1 MKRPTA
7 SVRACTAVD
16 SPDSVVIYKKNAH
29 RLRLLLLLLG
39 EGLWELLL
47 LLLLLVEAPEPLSG
61 RGLRSLRPSSAAGVG
76 TFLTGALSC
85 ALPFACAKAGAA
97 DPALIAAGV
106 ASWSE
111 GGALPEL
118 GPTDTGLAAPALPL
132 GSGSCF
138 DAEAISAPGGS
149 HGVRFAAGA
158 LSAGCGSFFESRL
171 VPALG
176 LSHGGTLLGP
186 VALLLGT
193 AGSARSGGW
202 VSCCADATASDCSA
216 AGFRLEVG
224 WVRRFSPATKEGL
237 LLTALSEFLQS
248 NIAGMNAHD
257 GQGQLLG
264 CRCSPL
270 CGWS

>member
-1 MKRPTA
+1 MKRLTA
-7 SVRACTAVD
+7 SIRAFTAVD
-16 SPDSVVIYKKNAH
+16 SPDSVVTHGKNAH
-29 RLRLLLLLLG
+29 RLRLLLLLLV

-61 RGLRSLRPSSAAGVG
+61 LALRSLRLSSAAGVG

-85 ALPFACAKAGAA
+85 ALPFACAKVGVA

-118 GPTDTGLAAPALPL
+118 RPTDIGLAAPALPL

-138 DAEAISAPGGS
+138 DAEAIPAPGGS

-171 VPALG
+171 VPALE
-176 LSHGGTLLGP
+176 LSHGGILLGP

-193 AGSARSGGW
+193 AGSARRGGW
-202 VSCCADATASDCSA
+202 VSCCADATACDCSA
-216 AGFRLEVG
+216 GGLRLEVG

-237 LLTALSEFLQS
+237 LLTALSEFLHS
-248 NIAGMNAHD
+248 NSAGMNAHD
-257 GQGQLLG
+257 GQRQLLR
-264 CRCSPL
+264 CRCAPL
-270 CGWS
+270 CG